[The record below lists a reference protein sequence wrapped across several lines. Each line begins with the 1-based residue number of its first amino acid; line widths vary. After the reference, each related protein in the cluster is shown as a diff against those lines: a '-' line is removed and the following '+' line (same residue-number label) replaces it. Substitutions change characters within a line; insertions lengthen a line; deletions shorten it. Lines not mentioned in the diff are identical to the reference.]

1 MHYAVDQT
9 LFRFM
14 LLIYSHYVKHVII
27 ISQGVQCILFQP
39 KVVKAVKSE
48 GVSVFGLMSGSVQA

>member
-27 ISQGVQCILFQP
+27 IS
-39 KVVKAVKSE
+39 
-48 GVSVFGLMSGSVQA
+48 